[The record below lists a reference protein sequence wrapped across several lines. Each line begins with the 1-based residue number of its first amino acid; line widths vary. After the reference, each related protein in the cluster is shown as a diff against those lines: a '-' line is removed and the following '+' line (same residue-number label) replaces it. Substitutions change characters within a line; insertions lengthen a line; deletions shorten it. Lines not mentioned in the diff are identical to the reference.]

1 MLRKF
6 IFIIDGEVGPD
17 LTLEDAGEGP
27 KFDMNRAL
35 TAALSSNPTI
45 LEIPIDSPVQMGW
58 TWDGSNFIPPQQ

>member
-35 TAALSSNPTI
+35 IAALSSNPTI
-45 LEIPIDSPVQMGW
+45 SEIPTDPPVQMGW